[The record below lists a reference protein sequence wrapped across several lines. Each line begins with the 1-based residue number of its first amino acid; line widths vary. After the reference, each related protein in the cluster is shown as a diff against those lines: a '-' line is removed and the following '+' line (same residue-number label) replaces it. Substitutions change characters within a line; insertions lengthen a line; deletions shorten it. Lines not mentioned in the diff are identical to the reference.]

1 MKKLLNLDRIKEKIF
16 FYNPEKTT
24 YIDEFNCTVDDESIS
39 AYFYLPH
46 NPCEDLV
53 NDVVVDWKQTG
64 KEIVFTNGCFDI
76 IHRGHIEV
84 LAQTADLGNK
94 LIIGL
99 NSDISIQKLKGKN
112 RPIIEEQSRAILL
125 ASLEFVDAVV
135 IFSEDTPL
143 KLISALLP
151 DVLAKGGD
159 YEIETIVGHEIVQQN
174 GGKVKLV
181 PFLDGF
187 SSTTI
192 IDKIKNS

>member
-1 MKKLLNLDRIKEKIF
+1 MSHLNKINSKIF
-16 FYNPEKTT
+16 SL
-24 YIDEFNCTVDDESIS
+24 DD
-39 AYFYLPH
+39 LK
-46 NPCEDLV
+46 NQV
-53 NDVVVDWKQTG
+53 NAWKQAG
-64 KEIVFTNGCFDI
+64 EEVVFTNGCFDI

-84 LAQTADLGNK
+84 LAQTADLGDR

-99 NSDISIQKLKGKN
+99 NSDSSIQKLKGEDC
-112 RPIIEEQSRAILL
+112 PIIEEQSRAILL

-181 PFLDGF
+181 PFVDGF

-192 IDKIKNS
+192 IEKIKNS

>member
-1 MKKLLNLDRIKEKIF
+1 MSHLNKINSKIF
-16 FYNPEKTT
+16 SL
-24 YIDEFNCTVDDESIS
+24 DD
-39 AYFYLPH
+39 LK
-46 NPCEDLV
+46 NQV
-53 NDVVVDWKQTG
+53 NAWKQAG
-64 KEIVFTNGCFDI
+64 EEVVFTNGCFDI

-84 LAQTADLGNK
+84 LAQTADLGDR

-99 NSDISIQKLKGKN
+99 NSDTSIQKLKGKN

-125 ASLEFVDAVV
+125 ASLEFVDVVV

-181 PFLDGF
+181 PFVDGF

-192 IDKIKNS
+192 IEKIKNS

>member
-1 MKKLLNLDRIKEKIF
+1 MSHLNKINSKIF
-16 FYNPEKTT
+16 SL
-24 YIDEFNCTVDDESIS
+24 DD
-39 AYFYLPH
+39 LK
-46 NPCEDLV
+46 NQV
-53 NDVVVDWKQTG
+53 NAWKQAG
-64 KEIVFTNGCFDI
+64 EEVVFTNGCFDI

-84 LAQTADLGNK
+84 LAQTADLGDR

-99 NSDISIQKLKGKN
+99 NSDTSIQKLKGKN

-181 PFLDGF
+181 AFVDGF

-192 IDKIKNS
+192 IDKIKKS

>member
-1 MKKLLNLDRIKEKIF
+1 MSHLNKINSKIF
-16 FYNPEKTT
+16 LL
-24 YIDEFNCTVDDESIS
+24 DD
-39 AYFYLPH
+39 LK
-46 NPCEDLV
+46 NQV
-53 NDVVVDWKQTG
+53 NAWKQA
-64 KEIVFTNGCFDI
+64 EEYVVFTNGCFDI

-84 LAQTADLGNK
+84 LAQTADLGDR

-99 NSDISIQKLKGKN
+99 NSDTSIQKLKGKN

-181 PFLDGF
+181 PFVDGF

-192 IDKIKNS
+192 IDKIKKF

>member
-1 MKKLLNLDRIKEKIF
+1 MSHLNKINSKIF
-16 FYNPEKTT
+16 SF
-24 YIDEFNCTVDDESIS
+24 DD
-39 AYFYLPH
+39 LK
-46 NPCEDLV
+46 NQV
-53 NDVVVDWKQTG
+53 NAWKKAG
-64 KEIVFTNGCFDI
+64 EEVVFTNGCFDI

-84 LAQTADLGNK
+84 LAQTADLGDR

-99 NSDISIQKLKGKN
+99 NSDTSIQKLKGKN

-181 PFLDGF
+181 PFVDGF

-192 IDKIKNS
+192 IEKIKKS

>member
-1 MKKLLNLDRIKEKIF
+1 MSHLNKINSKIF
-16 FYNPEKTT
+16 SL
-24 YIDEFNCTVDDESIS
+24 DD
-39 AYFYLPH
+39 LK
-46 NPCEDLV
+46 NQV
-53 NDVVVDWKQTG
+53 NAWKQAG
-64 KEIVFTNGCFDI
+64 EEVVFTNGCFDI

-84 LAQTADLGNK
+84 LAQTSDLGDR

-99 NSDISIQKLKGKN
+99 NSDTSIQKLKGKN

-181 PFLDGF
+181 PFVDGF

-192 IDKIKNS
+192 IEKIKNS